1 MGSIAC
7 DMWQECG
14 CCDRGRIEGRAWSF
28 LTSRVGSC
36 GPFVLCPHCALHCM
50 FGENWMGEVII
61 HARPKG
67 LGPLECD
74 RCFRSF

>member
-1 MGSIAC
+1 MTYSL
-7 DMWQECG
+7 
-14 CCDRGRIEGRAWSF
+14 EGEPQQVTALFSA
-28 LTSRVGSC
+28 LAEVQTSRRTS
-36 GPFVLCPHCALHCM
+36 
-50 FGENWMGEVII
+50 II